1 MSKLYRGCVGSPGI
15 FYCRVIGMNMNLYYA
30 IGFSGIGVM
39 LMLRYYNG
47 ADISAMI
54 IGVICMVLGSING
67 KKWQESRKKD

>member
-1 MSKLYRGCVGSPGI
+1 
-15 FYCRVIGMNMNLYYA
+15 MNMNLYYA

-47 ADISAMI
+47 AGLSAMI

-67 KKWQESRKKD
+67 KKWQDGRGK